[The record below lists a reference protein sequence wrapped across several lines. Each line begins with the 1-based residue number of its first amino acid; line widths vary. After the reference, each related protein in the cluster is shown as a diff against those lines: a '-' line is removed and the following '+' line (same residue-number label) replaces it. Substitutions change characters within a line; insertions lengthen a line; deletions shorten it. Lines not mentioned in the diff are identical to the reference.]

1 AGQCDKVTGEDTV
14 NEDAV
19 REKVAQQLELVA
31 TGLAISDK
39 GAAASV
45 DKLELR
51 RSRTRRRHEK
61 RLRKALAKE
70 RRELGTLLTA
80 YPYPKQAYYV
90 FEEVHRRFGTAA
102 PRVLSRSEAEAIGFM
117 LPSAT
122 EVLQGRGGRRR
133 SGRQYAYHSGS
144 VYAHTYMEQ
153 AGAKQRQARVGR
165 VTAVQAPVV
174 DSLPTA
180 VVEVRDVRRRIKLDT
195 GAQFSVAG
203 EEWQALGE
211 RQDVLPPVD
220 YVEGF

>member
-1 AGQCDKVTGEDTV
+1 AGQCEKVTGEDTV

-39 GAAASV
+39 GAAAAV
-45 DKLELR
+45 DKAE
-51 RSRTRRRHEK
+51 
-61 RLRKALAKE
+61 
-70 RRELGTLLTA
+70 
-80 YPYPKQAYYV
+80 AYYV

-102 PRVLSRSEAEAIGFM
+102 PRVLSRSEAEAISFM

-133 SGRQYAYHSGS
+133 SGRQYAYHSSS
-144 VYAHTYMEQ
+144 VYAHPYMEQ
-153 AGAKQRQARVGR
+153 VGAKQRQVRVGR
-165 VTAVQAPVV
+165 VRAVQAPVV

-203 EEWQALGE
+203 KEWQALGE